1 MSEEEELELLKRR
14 KLQEIQRRLATR
26 QEAIEKPKGEDREVA
41 LRGALVGRAWEV
53 LMAARRQYPRAAE
66 RVEAA
71 LARAISEGRI
81 KGPITGEQ
89 LLWLFRYLGLNV
101 RLETRIRIYEHGELK
116 SIAEKL
122 KGED

>member
-1 MSEEEELELLKRR
+1 MAEDEELELLKRK
-14 KLQEIQRRLATR
+14 KLQEIQRRLAMKR
-26 QEAIEKPKGEDREVA
+26 DSVEKPEGEDRGEA
-41 LRGALVGRAWEV
+41 LRKALVGRAWEV
-53 LMAARRQYPRAAE
+53 LMAAKRQYPRAAE

-71 LARAISEGRI
+71 LARAISEGKI

-122 KGED
+122 RGED